1 MSEQRREE
9 ILQELRQAAEEIG
22 IPRRRLALAIKRAA
36 DVVLAAIGLLLTG
49 PLILLLAWLVKR
61 DDPGPA
67 FYVQERLGQNG
78 KVFKM
83 YKLRTMVVGAE
94 KMGAGLAIER
104 DDPRITRV
112 GRWLRATSLDELPQ
126 LWNILRG
133 DMSFVGPRPLPVR
146 YLERWSPRQRLRL
159 LMPQGIT
166 GWAQVKGRN
175 ELSWP
180 VRLEMDVWYVEN
192 WSLLLDAKI
201 FLLTIWAV
209 LKREGISGADGR
221 VQEFTGGQQES
232 QQ

>member
-1 MSEQRREE
+1 M
-9 ILQELRQAAEEIG
+9 
-22 IPRRRLALAIKRAA
+22 PRRRWALAVKRAA

-49 PLILLLAWLVKR
+49 PLILALAWLVKR

-67 FYVQERLGQNG
+67 FFVQERLGKDG
-78 KVFKM
+78 RIFKM

-94 KMGAGLAIER
+94 QMGAGLGIEHE
-104 DDPRITRV
+104 DPRITPV
-112 GRWLRATSLDELPQ
+112 GRWLRALSLDELPQ

-146 YLERWSPRQRLRL
+146 YLERWNAQQRLRL

-166 GWAQVKGRN
+166 GWAQVRGRN

-180 VRLEMDVWYVEN
+180 VRFEMDVWYVKN
-192 WSLLLDAKI
+192 WSLWLDLRI
-201 FLLTIWAV
+201 FASTIWAV

-221 VQEFTGGQQES
+221 VPEFMGEEQKAGE
-232 QQ
+232 